1 MFNFQNHLRFPMLLA
16 IVWQIANREPV
27 PSYIDILANFPSAMA
42 PIFNAIVLYRF
53 DMRIK
58 REINHIIK
66 GLLKRLGL
74 ESIYSSAMASSP
86 DTQKT
91 PLGLAKNIQPQ
102 SPNLNFRFGS
112 RIFYHGPCI
121 YNHLSNVH
129 HSCW

>member
-1 MFNFQNHLRFPMLLA
+1 MTTGYS
-16 IVWQIANREPV
+16 V
-27 PSYIDILANFPSAMA
+27 PIYIDYLSNVPAITE

-58 REINHIIK
+58 REINQIIK

-74 ESIYSSAMASSP
+74 ESIYSSAIASSP

-102 SPNLNFRFGS
+102 SPNLNHVLVLNPMNSTMRREAQDKS
-112 RIFYHGPCI
+112 TVII
-121 YNHLSNVH
+121 N
-129 HSCW
+129 